1 MENNKRQLR
10 RELIQ
15 AVNNGLEA
23 SAAAKFLIPV
33 LQRRK
38 NSLIETLCNS
48 SLGYQ
53 KIDNRFYFALHL
65 ELRLLTEMQND
76 IETAIL
82 RGEESSEQLIALQN
96 PEPRDTE
103 NFRM

>member
-1 MENNKRQLR
+1 MQSKNQLR
-10 RELIQ
+10 RELIS

-23 SAAAKFLIPV
+23 ESAAKFLIPV

-38 NSLIETLCNS
+38 DSLINSLCNS
-48 SLGYQ
+48 SLDCQ
-53 KIDNRFYFALHL
+53 KIDNNYYYALHL

>member
-1 MENNKRQLR
+1 MQNKNQLR
-10 RELIQ
+10 RELIA
-15 AVNNGLEA
+15 AVNDGLEA
-23 SAAAKFLIPV
+23 TSAAKFLLPV

-38 NSLIETLCNS
+38 DNLINSLCNS
-48 SLGYQ
+48 SPDYQ
-53 KIDNRFYFALHL
+53 KIDNNYYYALHL

-76 IETAIL
+76 IETAVL
-82 RGEESSEQLIALQN
+82 RGEESSEQLFALQN

>member
-1 MENNKRQLR
+1 MQSKNQLR
-10 RELIQ
+10 RELIS

-23 SAAAKFLIPV
+23 ASAAKFLIPV

-38 NSLIETLCNS
+38 DSLINSLCNS
-48 SLGYQ
+48 SLDYQ
-53 KIDNRFYFALHL
+53 KIDNNYYYALHL

-76 IETAIL
+76 IETAVL
-82 RGEESSEQLIALQN
+82 RGEESSEQLLALQN

>member
-1 MENNKRQLR
+1 MQSKNQLR
-10 RELIQ
+10 RELIS

-23 SAAAKFLIPV
+23 ASAAKFLIPV

-38 NSLIETLCNS
+38 DSLINSLCNS
-48 SLGYQ
+48 SLDYQ
-53 KIDNRFYFALHL
+53 KIDNNYYYALHL

-82 RGEESSEQLIALQN
+82 RGEESSEQLVSLQN

>member
-1 MENNKRQLR
+1 MQNKNQLR
-10 RELIQ
+10 RELIA
-15 AVNNGLEA
+15 AVNDGLEA
-23 SAAAKFLIPV
+23 ISAAKFLLPV

-38 NSLIETLCNS
+38 DNLINSLCNS
-48 SLGYQ
+48 SPDYQ
-53 KIDNRFYFALHL
+53 KIDNNYYYALHL

-76 IETAIL
+76 IETAVL
-82 RGEESSEQLIALQN
+82 RGEESSEQLLALQN